1 MAATNFSTSNQTFRQ
16 LFGNDLT
23 YRVPPFQRD
32 YSWQDDD
39 WTELWQDIMNVLS
52 GQESSHY
59 MGYLVLKSSLP
70 KTVDVID
77 GQQRMTTLSLL
88 VLAVLRC
95 LDDLIRERVDPERN
109 TKRLEQLRSSYI
121 GYLDP
126 VSLVTKPK
134 LILNRHNDFFYREK
148 LVALQRIQPRGLKV
162 AERHL
167 RKASEWFYQKVA
179 ATYGVSK
186 DGAALAKFID
196 DLADKLLFA
205 AIYVTD
211 ELNAYKVFET
221 LNARGVRLSPTDLL
235 KNYLFSVVDREDHSE
250 QNLETLERYWEEIV
264 EQLGSEDFSA
274 FLRVYW
280 NSRHDFVREAEL
292 FKTISSAVR
301 ERGAVFELVR
311 RMKDDLNIYLAL
323 INPSADTTWSPEQRR
338 YLEDLNLYGIRQ
350 LLALLLASRRHMDD
364 GEFTK
369 LLRACCVIT
378 LRYSI
383 ISGQANNLLESNYS
397 VASRRVASGELGNA
411 SEVLQ
416 AIRAVYVSDEIFE
429 RNFVE
434 KDISPQGR
442 GVKLAKHILF
452 AIERHL
458 SGISHSADAPTYTLE
473 HVLPEN
479 PQEKWPEFSD
489 DEHEESVYKIGN
501 LTMLGASANRGLGN
515 AVFARKREVFATSE
529 FQITGRLAGYATW
542 TKIEI
547 AEHQKWLAQ
556 QAKAVWRVSQFD
568 REA

>member
-23 YRVPPFQRD
+23 YRIPPFQRD

-39 WTELWQDIMNVLS
+39 WVELWQDISNVLA
-52 GQESSHY
+52 GQDSSHY

-95 LDDLIRERVDPERN
+95 LDDLVREGIEPERN
-109 TKRLEQLRSSYI
+109 AKRLEQLRASYI

-134 LILNRHNDFFYREK
+134 LTLNRHNDFFYKEK
-148 LVALQRIQPRGLKV
+148 LVSLQRVQPRGLKA

-179 ATYGVSK
+179 ATYAAEK
-186 DGAALAKFID
+186 DGSKLARFID
-196 DLADKLLFA
+196 DLSDKLLFT

-235 KNYLFSVVDREDHSE
+235 KNYLFSVVDREDHAA

-280 NSRHDFVREAEL
+280 NSRHDFIREAEL
-292 FKTISSAVR
+292 FKTISSVVR
-301 ERGAVFELVR
+301 DRGQVFDLVR
-311 RMKDDLNIYLAL
+311 CMKEDLGIYLAL
-323 INPSADTTWSPEQRR
+323 INPAMEPGWSSDQRR
-338 YLEDLNLYGIRQ
+338 GLEELNLYGIRQ
-350 LLALLLASRRHMDD
+350 LLALLLASRRMMEDA
-364 GEFTK
+364 EFTK
-369 LLRACCVIT
+369 LLRACCVVT
-378 LRYSI
+378 FRYSI
-383 ISGQANNLLESNYS
+383 ISGLANNALESTYS
-397 VASRRVASGELGNA
+397 AASLKVATGELTNA
-411 SEVLQ
+411 SQVLQ
-416 AIRAVYVSDEIFE
+416 SIRAVYVSDEIFE
-429 RNFVE
+429 GNFIA

-442 GVKLAKHILF
+442 GVKLAKHILLS
-452 AIERHL
+452 IERHL
-458 SGISHSADAPTYTLE
+458 SGIAHSPDSQTFNLE

-479 PQEKWPEFSD
+479 PQNRWPEFD
-489 DEHEESVYKIGN
+489 DDDHSENVYKLGN
-501 LTMLGASANRGLGN
+501 LTLLSAGSNRTLGN
-515 AVFARKREVFATSE
+515 ADFATKRPVYTTSE
-529 FQITGRLAGYATW
+529 FHITRHLAGYQRW
-542 TKIEI
+542 TPTEI
-547 AEHQKWLAQ
+547 SEQQRWLAN

-568 REA
+568 RDD